1 MMILLLPGADG
12 TGVLFK
18 PFIEV
23 LQASINTEHF
33 SKASKPISS
42 VIINLN
48 HDEMGNPLAQKLS
61 EQATRIE
68 NEYEGQSVVVIAES
82 YSGLLA
88 YELLSR
94 QQLDITHVVFV
105 ASFLK
110 APSKFV
116 SIVAKLNPVWLKGAI
131 QTTPSVIWGRVL
143 FGRWQT
149 RQLRI
154 LFIQALKQTPNELL
168 QQRLA
173 IIANTTVAHKT
184 LSMPCLYLQANQDNL
199 VSAQNIEIF
208 DEVFTDFSRIAMDG
222 SHFLLQTNPEGVWEA
237 IKSNIYF
244 GTNDYYV
251 K

>member
-23 LQASINTEHF
+23 LQAAINTEHF

-131 QTTPSVIWGRVL
+131 RTTPSVIWGRVL

-149 RQLRI
+149 PQLRA
-154 LFIQALKQTPNELL
+154 LFRQALAQTPNDLL

-173 IIANTTVAHKT
+173 IIASAQIPNKT
-184 LSMPCLYLQANQDNL
+184 IDVPCLYLQARQDSL
-199 VSAQNIEIF
+199 VSANNIEIF
-208 DEVFTDFSRIAMDG
+208 RQVFSNFASITVDG
-222 SHFLLQTNPEGVWEA
+222 THFLLQTNPEAVWEA
-237 IKSNIYF
+237 LRESILTTIIHN
-244 GTNDYYV
+244 
-251 K
+251 

>member
-23 LQASINTEHF
+23 LEAAIDTERF
-33 SKASKPISS
+33 SKSLKPISIA
-42 VIINLN
+42 IINLN
-48 HDEMGNPLAQKLS
+48 HDEFGNPLEQKLS

-94 QQLDITHVVFV
+94 QQLDIVHVIFV

-110 APSKFV
+110 SPSKLTA
-116 SIVAKLNPVWLKGAI
+116 IAAKLSPDWLKGVMQVA
-131 QTTPSVIWGRVL
+131 PSPVWGGVL

-149 RQLRI
+149 MELRT
-154 LFIQALKQTPNELL
+154 LFMQALAQTPKELL

-173 IIANTTVAHKT
+173 IIASAQAPNKT
-184 LSMPCLYLQANQDNL
+184 IDVPCLYLQAKQDNL
-199 VSAQNIEIF
+199 VSANNIDIF
-208 DEVFTDFSRIAMDG
+208 RQVFTDFSNIAVEG
-222 SHFLLQTNPEGVWEA
+222 THFLLQTNPEKVWSV
-237 IKSNIYF
+237 IKENILW
-244 GTNDYYV
+244 NE
-251 K
+251 